1 MKKILSI
8 SFIGAL
14 ILCSFGAVALN
25 NDVEKP
31 GSETI
36 DYETSGNGRL
46 DFTHTV
52 LAEFGTTSS
61 CPHCP
66 PVSGYLY
73 DIYNSGDYDFY
84 FLTLNADKEPLANAR
99 YWEIPGASGSV
110 PQVFFDG
117 GYSTLIGNQGSKTP
131 YISKIEQAGA
141 RSVPDIDLDL
151 LVEWQ
156 GDAEMKVTVSVT
168 NNEGSSYDGHLHAY
182 ITEISSRW
190 YDNSGKKYHF
200 SMIGYAFNN
209 NIEVAAGG
217 TWSEFVT
224 WDGDSHGYGNIEEDN
239 IMVIASV
246 FDPSTKYVDETI
258 AATPGTGST
267 PPDIP
272 KKPEGPTFGIA
283 GNEYEFSSS
292 TIDPDGDGIFYMVD
306 WGDGTYSTWLG
317 PYLSGENVTASHCW
331 DSAGYFNIR
340 VKAKD
345 DNGSGQTV
353 WSTPLTIDIVGGPRL
368 NIHSISGGLFKVSAV
383 IENTGGLEAN
393 EVNWVIKLDGGAY
406 IGKETSGKI
415 SVPAGEEVKINSG
428 LVFGLGPTSITFRA
442 SIPDGPSDSYKRG
455 GFVYLFF
462 VKLNPGGGT

>member
-1 MKKILSI
+1 MKKILQI
-8 SFIGAL
+8 CIIG
-14 ILCSFGAVALN
+14 ILFLSSYGAVALN
-25 NDVEKP
+25 SDVEKA

-46 DFTHTV
+46 DFTHTI

-73 DIYNSGDYDFY
+73 NIYSSGDYDFC

-99 YWEIPGASGSV
+99 YWEIPGSSGSV

-131 YISKIEQAGA
+131 YINKIVQAGA

-190 YDNSGKKYHF
+190 YDNSGNKYHF
-200 SMIGYAFNN
+200 SMIGYAFNK
-209 NIEVAAGG
+209 NIEVAAGD

-246 FDPSTKYVDETI
+246 FDPSTKYVDETVS
-258 AATPGTGST
+258 ATPGGGSGEKPDLFAEGSLVWKDIT
-267 PPDIP
+267 PGETVEGTFIVKNVGASGSQLDWEISSKPNWGTWTCNPDSGIDLT
-272 KKPEGPTFGIA
+272 PE
-283 GNEYEFSSS
+283 
-292 TIDPDGDGIFYMVD
+292 DGEVEVEVSCVAPSDKNKH
-306 WGDGTYSTWLG
+306 
-317 PYLSGENVTASHCW
+317 LSGRLKVENLE
-331 DSAGYFNIR
+331 DSEDYYY
-340 VKAKD
+340 VSVVLKTPVYK
-345 DNGSGQTV
+345 
-353 WSTPLTIDIVGGPRL
+353 STFMLQILQNLIQRFPI
-368 NIHSISGGLFKVSAV
+368 
-383 IENTGGLEAN
+383 LE
-393 EVNWVIKLDGGAY
+393 
-406 IGKETSGKI
+406 KI
-415 SVPAGEEVKINSG
+415 LSLYPMFSG
-428 LVFGLGPTSITFRA
+428 L
-442 SIPDGPSDSYKRG
+442 
-455 GFVYLFF
+455 
-462 VKLNPGGGT
+462 